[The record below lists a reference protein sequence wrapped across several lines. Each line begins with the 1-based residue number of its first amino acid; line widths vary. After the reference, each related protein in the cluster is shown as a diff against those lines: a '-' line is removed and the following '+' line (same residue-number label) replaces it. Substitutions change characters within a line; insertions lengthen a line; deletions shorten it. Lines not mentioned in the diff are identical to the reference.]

1 MDYSMNFQDNIPS
14 FVFNTTT
21 ENVLNWIEENRDKFD
36 WAKDP
41 NAYEMVNLFLFGGKY
56 AQEGKDINLETLSK
70 MWHIRSQD
78 FDGCNIGSNHFVY
91 ALCSDSYD
99 SAVSGK
105 AMVNDENSHHAL
117 RKMAGIGLYLK
128 QQQRD
133 NGQISYNNPQ
143 ELLAL
148 LRCSKTLQSF
158 HPDLF
163 EKYAFGKNLD
173 VLCNLQLSQ
182 NLPPEVSDAIKTA
195 QQQLSRSLQDAT
207 VENKAINTKNTDARE

>member
-1 MDYSMNFQDNIPS
+1 MNFQDNIQS
-14 FVFNTTT
+14 FTFNSTT

-41 NAYEMVNLFLFGGKY
+41 NAYEIVNLFLFGGKY
-56 AQEGKDINLETLSK
+56 AQEGIEIDLKTLSK
-70 MWHIRSQD
+70 MWQIRSKD
-78 FDGCNIGSNHFVY
+78 FEGCNIGPNHFVY
-91 ALCSDSYD
+91 AICSDAYQ

-143 ELLAL
+143 ELLSL
-148 LRCSKTLQSF
+148 LGCSKTLQSF
-158 HPDLF
+158 HPGLF

-173 VLCNLQLSQ
+173 VLCNLQLSH
-182 NLPPEVSDAIKTA
+182 NLKPEVSDAIKKA
-195 QQQLSRSLQDAT
+195 QQQLSKNLEVTAS
-207 VENKAINTKNTDARE
+207 ENKSVEGNSADAR

>member
-14 FVFNTTT
+14 FAFNSTI

-56 AQEGKDINLETLSK
+56 AQEGKDIDLETLSK
-70 MWHIRSQD
+70 MWDIRSKD
-78 FDGCNIGSNHFVY
+78 FERCNISENNFVY
-91 ALCSDSYD
+91 AICKDAYQ
-99 SAVSGK
+99 SALSGK

-143 ELLAL
+143 ELLIL

-158 HPDLF
+158 HPELF
-163 EKYAFGKNLD
+163 EKFAFGKNLD
-173 VLCNLQLSQ
+173 VLCNLQLSH
-182 NLPPEVSDAIKTA
+182 NLPPEVSDAIKKA
-195 QQQLSRSLQDAT
+195 QKQLSKNLETAVVD
-207 VENKAINTKNTDARE
+207 NKSIDGNSTDAR